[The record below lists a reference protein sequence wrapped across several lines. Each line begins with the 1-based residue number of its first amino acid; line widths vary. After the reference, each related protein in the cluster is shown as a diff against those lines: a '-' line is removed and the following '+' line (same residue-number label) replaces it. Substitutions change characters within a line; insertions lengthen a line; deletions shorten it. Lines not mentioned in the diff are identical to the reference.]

1 MLAFEKRKYNE
12 CLFLNLICFWIFLP
26 ESFMKLTITG
36 EGWLSFEILKK
47 DKGLILITDFL
58 SLKAVS

>member
-1 MLAFEKRKYNE
+1 M
-12 CLFLNLICFWIFLP
+12 P

-58 SLKAVS
+58 SLNVVS